1 MDFDIDDALLNEAQQ
16 LSGQS
21 TYDATVN
28 LALRELIQRRL
39 QRKAIEIFGTCDWDS
54 SYDYKRER
62 RR

>member
-28 LALRELIQRRL
+28 LALRETQSDRD
-39 QRKAIEIFGTCDWDS
+39 FGTCDWDS